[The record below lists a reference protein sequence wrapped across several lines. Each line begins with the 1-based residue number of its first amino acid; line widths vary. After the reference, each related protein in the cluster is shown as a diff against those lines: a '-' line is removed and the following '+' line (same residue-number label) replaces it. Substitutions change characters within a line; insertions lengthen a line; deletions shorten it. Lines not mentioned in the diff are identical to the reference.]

1 MGGRNLGEI
10 RGGREGELRITEII
24 AERVA
29 SVEVV
34 ASSWCTISRHETPRK
49 KLVGETRTI
58 YDPTELGTEH

>member
-1 MGGRNLGEI
+1 MGEI

-34 ASSWCTISRHETPRK
+34 ASSCTISRHETPRK